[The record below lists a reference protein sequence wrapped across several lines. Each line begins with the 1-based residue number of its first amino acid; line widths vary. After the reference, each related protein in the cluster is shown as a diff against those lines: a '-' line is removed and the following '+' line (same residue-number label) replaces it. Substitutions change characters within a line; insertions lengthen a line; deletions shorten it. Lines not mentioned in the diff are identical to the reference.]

1 MKKRKVLSMLLGICM
16 IFGLLLV
23 PAQKAGASEVNEDIL
38 QARKGILQ
46 VAVLIRVDGED
57 AGYTQAGTGFLIGGD
72 DGAQTVITNY
82 HVAHAVT
89 EDWVRERLGLD
100 ENAKVELELKIIV
113 KRDVFIGAAI
123 VNESRRADF
132 SILKLEQPIYD
143 RVPLTLA
150 DSSTVKTTQE
160 VFALGFPGI
169 VQDIQVDDIYTSDDV
184 TVTSGIVSKTSDVA
198 LVDTPIPCITHSA
211 RLAEGNSGGP
221 LVDKNGYV
229 IGVNTIISNDQ
240 DGNNDYFFSTQVNE
254 IREVLDA
261 LGVEYKSTGGAAAVP
276 PAETS
281 QPATSQPDA
290 VETEAGGESSAPVMA
305 PAETENP
312 LFGQLKSA
320 IDSANAQSLE
330 GMTQDSAD
338 NFRSALNAA
347 ESVYRNTAAS
357 DAEIEKA
364 ISDLETAKNGLVEDK
379 GPNTTMIL
387 ILAAVAIVVV
397 IIIVIVILMVS
408 SSKKKKKAMEQAEML
423 KKQRMAASQG
433 GAASGATGSTGNP
446 TGWNTQRPQNN
457 FAQPPFGN
465 SGSFTTGSDGATETS
480 VLNDGAG
487 ETTLLSGGNSLPA
500 AYLVRKKNN
509 ERITI
514 SKQVF
519 KIGKE
524 RRRVDYC
531 VSDNSNVSRTH
542 ADIVFKN
549 GEFYIVDNNATNG
562 TTVNGAAVAAGQE
575 RRLSSGDT
583 IRLADE
589 EFKFQM

>member
-1 MKKRKVLSMLLGICM
+1 MLLGICM
-16 IFGLLLV
+16 IFGLLLA

-261 LGVEYKSTGGAAAVP
+261 LGVEYKSTGEAAAVP

-290 VETEAGGESSAPVMA
+290 VETEAGGESTAPVMA

-312 LFGQLKSA
+312 LLGQLKSA

-347 ESVYRNTAAS
+347 ESVYRNTSAS

-379 GPNTTMIL
+379 GSNTTMIL
-387 ILAAVAIVVV
+387 ILAAAAIVVV
-397 IIIVIVILMVS
+397 IIIVIIILVVS
-408 SSKKKKKAMEQAEML
+408 SNKKKKKAMEQAEML
-423 KKQRMAASQG
+423 KKQRLAASQG
-433 GAASGATGSTGNP
+433 GAASGATGSTGSP

-457 FAQPPFGN
+457 FGQPPFGN
-465 SGSFTTGSDGATETS
+465 PSSFTTGSDGATETS

-519 KIGKE
+519 KLGKE

-583 IRLADE
+583 LRLADE

>member
-16 IFGLLLV
+16 IFGLLLGPV
-23 PAQKAGASEVNEDIL
+23 QTAGASEANEDIL

-72 DGAQTVITNY
+72 DGAQTIITNY

-89 EDWVRERLGLD
+89 EEWVRERLGLD

-150 DSSTVKTTQE
+150 DSSSVVTTQE

-240 DGNNDYFFSTQVNE
+240 DGNNDYFFSTQINE

-261 LGVEYKSTGGAAAVP
+261 LGVEYKSVGGAASAP
-276 PAETS
+276 TETS
-281 QPATSQPDA
+281 QQEATADVPG
-290 VETEAGGESSAPVMA
+290 ETEAAPESTAPVMA
-305 PAETENP
+305 PAETQNQ
-312 LFGQLKSA
+312 LLGQLKSA
-320 IDSANAQSLE
+320 IDLANAQNLE
-330 GMTQDSAD
+330 GMTTDSVD

-347 ESVYRNTAAS
+347 EAVYRNTAAS

-364 ISDLETAKNGLVEDK
+364 ITDLETAKNGLVEDK
-379 GPNTTMIL
+379 GSNTTL
-387 ILAAVAIVVV
+387 ILLIAAAAIVV
-397 IIIVIVILMVS
+397 IIVIVVIILVVS
-408 SSKKKKKAMEQAEML
+408 SNKKKKLAMEQAEML
-423 KKQRMAASQG
+423 KKQRMAAAQG
-433 GAASGATGSTGNP
+433 GASQGANTGNP
-446 TGWNTQRPQNN
+446 SGWNSQRPQNDYQQK
-457 FAQPPFGN
+457 AFGN
-465 SGSFTTGSDGATETS
+465 PASFTTGSDGSTETS

-487 ETTLLSGGNSLPA
+487 ETTLLSGGSGLPQA
-500 AYLVRKKNN
+500 FLVRKKNN
-509 ERITI
+509 ERIAIT
-514 SKQVF
+514 KQVF
-519 KIGKE
+519 KVGKE

-542 ADIVFKN
+542 ADIVYKN
-549 GEFYIVDNNATNG
+549 GGFYIVDNNATNG

-575 RRLSSGDT
+575 RRLSSGD
-583 IRLADE
+583 ILRLADE